1 MFGILNRLVRIR
13 KNKGFECSTEDTSFK
28 MPASVSSLKSKEQN
42 FPTVPVMYII
52 TAVKVACS
60 ICFEG

>member
-1 MFGILNRLVRIR
+1 MFGILNRLLRIR

-28 MPASVSSLKSKEQN
+28 MPTSVSSVKSKEHN
-42 FPTVPVMYII
+42 FPIVMYII